1 MNIIIS
7 ILAVLLPIVTCE
19 NKPFQ
24 IRFNDININARSRV
38 DISGEQTNPIGEKEV
53 YAFGFTDVL
62 LKEAIYKKN
71 RKERKPDEVFIS
83 PTGKAKALYEEYS
96 DKWAGPVKT
105 TVKPLYATVL
115 RYVKKPVIVNMHKFT
130 NLDFESVGY
139 SAQIIQAAA
148 KKMENTWSSS
158 NQFDV
163 SASVSVGFKS
173 VSAGI
178 EVSSSNSWGKDKT
191 VADEEIITVSSTS
204 SVELDAGESLKL
216 QTNASKAFMEVE
228 VVYDVRLSG
237 CIIADY
243 ENPYKGHHYYC
254 LKVNTI
260 PGLKLAMRAKEI
272 IKVDYFY
279 DIEVTT
285 DSIRSK

>member
-1 MNIIIS
+1 MNIIIT
-7 ILAVLLPIVTCE
+7 ILAVLLPVVTCE
-19 NKPFQ
+19 NKPLQ
-24 IRFNDININARSRV
+24 IKFSDININDRSRV
-38 DISGEQTNPIGEKEV
+38 DVSGEHTAPIGEKEV
-53 YAFGFTDVL
+53 YAFGFTDDL
-62 LKEAIYKKN
+62 LKEAIFKKN
-71 RKERKPDEVFIS
+71 KMERKPDEVFIS
-83 PTGKAKALYEEYS
+83 PTGKAKPLYEEYS

-115 RYVKKPVIVNMHKFT
+115 RYVKNPVIVNMHKFT
-130 NLDFESVGY
+130 NLDFESVQY
-139 SAQIIQAAA
+139 KVQITQAAT
-148 KKMENTWSSS
+148 KKLENTWSSS
-158 NQFDV
+158 NQLDV
-163 SASVSVGFKS
+163 TASVSVGFKS

-178 EVSSSNSWGKDKT
+178 EVSSSNTWGTDKT
-191 VADEEIITVSSTS
+191 IADEEVITVSSTS

-237 CIIADY
+237 CIIANY
-243 ENPYKGHHYYC
+243 ENPYNGHHFYC

-285 DSIRSK
+285 DSVKLK